1 MVQKDKIEVD
11 INLNSQQIWQTLG
24 YLT

>member
-11 INLNSQQIWQTLG
+11 INLNSQQIWQTFG

>member
-11 INLNSQQIWQTLG
+11 INLNSQ
-24 YLT
+24 